1 MSLLAKTIKTFSAA
15 IMAVTIS
22 YSANVSA
29 APMPG
34 AVVQGG
40 ELVGLTNINVVGYG
54 LDDVSFNNQFQNI
67 FYDQNFVLAAGAAG
81 IGLLGEGGIWDDT
94 YFDLNPEK
102 TKGCSG
108 AASAGVCD
116 WIVAVGPFQPGL
128 ILAGV
133 LQNFGGNNDAS
144 DTAFPTVASSISA
157 ATSTYLDWT
166 PSKVSEV
173 PVPAAFFLFAPALLG
188 FLGLRRKNKA

>member
-22 YSANVSA
+22 YSTSVSA

-34 AVVQGG
+34 TIVQGG

-54 LDDVSFNNQFQNI
+54 LYDVSFNNQFQNI
-67 FYDQNFVLAAGAAG
+67 FYEQNFVLAAGAAG
-81 IGLLGEGGIWDDT
+81 ISLLGEGGIWDDSF
-94 YFDLNPEK
+94 FDLNPDK

-108 AASAGVCD
+108 ATSVCE
-116 WIVAVGPFQPGL
+116 WVVAVGPFQPGL

-144 DTAFPTVASSISA
+144 DTAFPTIASSISSA
-157 ATSTYLDWT
+157 SSTYLDWT

-173 PVPAAFFLFAPALLG
+173 SVPAAFFLFAPALLG
-188 FLGLRRKNKA
+188 FLGLRRKAKS